1 MWVALPRAPAVH
13 PAEHSSTNI
22 EADVMSTELKI
33 GDRVRVT
40 PLRPVHGYQPGCRG
54 IVRSGPR
61 SDSSGKIYYGVRMD
75 KDDANDATLF
85 LADEIELVT

>member
-1 MWVALPRAPAVH
+1 
-13 PAEHSSTNI
+13 
-22 EADVMSTELKI
+22 MSPEMKI

-40 PLRPVHGYQPGCRG
+40 TLRPVHGYQPGCRG
-54 IVRSGPR
+54 NVRSGPR
-61 SDSSGKIYYGVRMD
+61 SDSSGKIYYGVSME